1 MVVTLVEPDSAP
13 GTCSV
18 LKNLSSLVECIE
30 APMGINRIRAQT
42 KTLVPR
48 LC

>member
-1 MVVTLVEPDSAP
+1 MAVTLVEPDLTP
-13 GTCSV
+13 ETYSV